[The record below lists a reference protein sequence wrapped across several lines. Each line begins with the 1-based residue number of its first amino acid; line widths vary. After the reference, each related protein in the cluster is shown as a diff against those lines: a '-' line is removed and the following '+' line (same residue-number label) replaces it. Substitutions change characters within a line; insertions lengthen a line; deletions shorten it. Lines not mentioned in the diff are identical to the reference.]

1 MAYVAEIFGSTL
13 KRLRMQRGL
22 TQYQLGALTK
32 ISTTFIGEM
41 ERGLKAPNLEAGRRH
56 RARAASQ
63 CRRDGVGLL
72 DESLK

>member
-22 TQYQLGALTK
+22 TQFQLGALTR

-41 ERGLKAPNLEAGRRH
+41 ERGLKSPNLESVVTIAQALRVSVAEMVSGF
-56 RARAASQ
+56 A
-63 CRRDGVGLL
+63 
-72 DESLK
+72 